1 MDIDNILIE
10 LEIIG
15 QLKENDKLAISVI
28 PGDTKIFVSPYSWYN
43 RFIRK
48 YNGYSRD
55 ASIKHVE
62 LLVDR
67 VEKTSNTI
75 INGSLID
82 MCITIKISIK
92 KSIDGLKNLKITY
105 IDDSEIVARLIILIN
120 RLEKTLAL
128 LEDFND
134 NININYTSNFDLD
147 IDNELPNY
155 NTIDNTTNNISNN
168 SDNIIDKNTDK
179 IKKLMGESSSSKT
192 HNRIDNQEINRDPNS
207 DNKQFDNQDNSN
219 QDNSNQ
225 DKEKSTLSN
234 VVNNSKKQSTK
245 NVDRQTSSL
254 IDSNLKNFTLNNGKK

>member
-48 YNGYSRD
+48 YNGYTRD

-92 KSIDGLKNLKITY
+92 KSIDGLKYLKITY
-105 IDDSEIVARLIILIN
+105 NDDSEIVARLIILIN
-120 RLEKTLAL
+120 RLEKTLTL

-134 NININYTSNFDLD
+134 NININFSSNFDLD

-155 NTIDNTTNNISNN
+155 NTTNNTTNNSDNN

-179 IKKLMGESSSSKT
+179 IKKLMGESSSSKP
-192 HNRIDNQEINRDPNS
+192 HNRIDNQEIYRDPNS
-207 DNKQFDNQDNSN
+207 DSKQFDNQDNSN
-219 QDNSNQ
+219 QD
-225 DKEKSTLSN
+225 KEKSALSN
-234 VVNNSKKQSTK
+234 VVNNSKKQSNK
-245 NVDRQTSSL
+245 SVDRQASSL
-254 IDSNLKNFTLNNGKK
+254 MDSNLKNFTLNNGKK